1 MITITVVIN
10 KNSVSPDIQL
20 GSFFLRKLL
29 HSAYEEN
36 SKSEQKH

>member
-20 GSFFLRKLL
+20 GSFFFTKTTTLSLRRKF
-29 HSAYEEN
+29 
-36 SKSEQKH
+36 